1 MFRSCA
7 PFVHAAKM
15 QLGTERMREAARKI
29 LVFVLSVGLAASTP
43 VLSHAQPGHSG
54 AAASRASH
62 AVQNYAD
69 LAIDPGQDECPHAAS
84 GTTQQ
89 QSNDDGL
96 CNKCCAV
103 CMVASLIPAVPTT
116 VWVPLVARDRFVTQ
130 ADILIAHAVPTEPG
144 IPKRL

>member
-7 PFVHAAKM
+7 FFVHAAKM

-43 VLSHAQPGHSG
+43 VLSHAQRGHSG
-54 AAASRASH
+54 AAASHASH

-69 LAIDPGQDECPHAAS
+69 LAIDPGQDECPHA

-96 CNKCCAV
+96 CNKCCAA
-103 CMVASLIPAVPTT
+103 CMVASLIPAVPPT
-116 VWVPLVARDRFVTQ
+116 VWVPLVARDTFVTQ
-130 ADILIAHAVPTEPG
+130 ADILIARIVPTEPG

>member
-7 PFVHAAKM
+7 SFVHAAKM
-15 QLGTERMREAARKI
+15 RLGTERMRQAVRKI
-29 LVFVLSVGLAASTP
+29 LVFVLSVGLAASAP
-43 VLSHAQPGHSG
+43 ALSHAQPGHSG
-54 AAASRASH
+54 AAASHASH

-96 CNKCCAV
+96 CNKCCAA
-103 CMVASLIPAVPTT
+103 CMVASLIPAVPPT
-116 VWVPLVARDRFVTQ
+116 VWVPLVARDTFVTQ
-130 ADILIAHAVPTEPG
+130 VDILIARAVPTEPG
-144 IPKRL
+144 IPKGL